1 MQERHPSFWTF
12 LKLSPWLTARPRE
25 LQILRNLMAQK
36 IAFLTAGGLAPCL
49 SSSIGGLIEKYNELA
64 PDAELSGYLNG
75 YQGLLLGR
83 RMLFPPEARDRH
95 EVLYRFGGSPIGNSR
110 VKLTNVED
118 CERRGLVQAGEEPLK
133 VAAEQLKKDGID
145 ILHTIGGDDTNT
157 TAADLAGYLQE
168 NGYDLTVVGL
178 PKTVDNDVFPIVQT
192 LGAWTAAEQGAIFF
206 ENIANENTTSTR
218 HLIIHEV
225 MGRHCGWLTGATA
238 EAYRKRLDGWNFL
251 PGMRLSR
258 ECWDVHAVWVPE
270 VDLDLDAEIERLN
283 GVMDEHDCVN
293 LFLSEGAGMDAII
306 REKETAGEEVRRDAF
321 GHARLDELN
330 PGKWFA
336 SKLKERLNADKV
348 LVQKSGYFGRSAAP
362 NKRDLELIKR
372 SAFAGAEYAL
382 DGQSGVAGMDED
394 AGGEMSCIAFP
405 RIKGGKPFDIEL
417 PWFEDMLRAIGQ
429 PKGVRAAG
437 H

>member
-1 MQERHPSFWTF
+1 
-12 LKLSPWLTARPRE
+12 
-25 LQILRNLMAQK
+25 MAQK